1 MFRTLFIILLFPV
14 AGMAQEKVL
23 DQVIAQVGG
32 EYILQ
37 SEISEYYKAQKN
49 QNATLPDNAQCLI
62 LNDLLFQKMLTNQA
76 KIDSVKI
83 SDDQVENQ
91 LNARIDRVLSFMN
104 NDVKQFEQYYG
115 KSVAEMKEDLRT
127 DLKNQMYA
135 EEMQRKIVQDI
146 KVTPAE
152 VKEYF
157 SSIPTDSLP
166 YYNAEV
172 EYSEINF
179 YPKPS
184 KIERQKVIDKLE
196 SIRARIV
203 EDGQS
208 FEDMAK
214 KFSEDGSANAG
225 GDLGWSKRGVM
236 VPEFEAAVFNLEAG
250 QVSPVVESEFGFHLI
265 QLIERRG
272 NSFHARHILIRPKL
286 SDEDNQVALRE
297 LDSIT
302 TQIKDGTLT
311 FADAVQKYSSKNF
324 PSFSNG
330 GRAINQ
336 KTENNFFEISDLEPD
351 VYFAIDTMKVGSMST
366 PIKFK
371 DPYGESYYKV
381 IRLDSRTDPHKA
393 NLQSDFSRIK
403 DSAVALRRQQAIQD
417 WEDRTLQ
424 KTFVKIQPEW
434 IQTCPDLSK
443 WVAKDQ

>member
-1 MFRTLFIILLFPV
+1 MLRTLFIILLFPV
-14 AGMAQEKVL
+14 AGFAQENII

-37 SEISEYYKAQKN
+37 SEIQEYYKAQKS
-49 QNATLPDNAQCLI
+49 QNTNLPEDIQCQI
-62 LNDLLFQKMLTNQA
+62 INDLIFQKMLTNQA

-115 KSVAEMKEDLRT
+115 KSVAEMKEDLRS

-135 EEMQRKIVQDI
+135 EELQRQIVQDI
-146 KVTPAE
+146 KVTPEE

-157 SSIPTDSLP
+157 ASIPPDSLP

-179 YPKPS
+179 YPKPN
-184 KIERQKVIDKLE
+184 KIEVQKVKDKLA

-214 KFSEDGSANAG
+214 KFSEDGTASVG

-236 VPEFEAAVFNLEAG
+236 VPEFEAAVFNLEEG
-250 QVSPVVESEFGFHLI
+250 QVSPIVESEFGFHLI

-272 NSFHARHILIRPKL
+272 NSFHARHILIKPKL
-286 SDEDNQVALRE
+286 SDQDFQIALRE
-297 LDSIT
+297 LDSIS
-302 TQIKDGTLT
+302 TLLKT
-311 FADAVQKYSSKNF
+311 DKLSFTDAVQKYSSKNF

-351 VYFAIDTMKVGSMST
+351 VYFALDTMKVGQISA

-403 DSAVALRRQQAIQD
+403 DTAIAMRKQQAIED
-417 WEDRTLQ
+417 WSE
-424 KTFVKIQPEW
+424 KTRLKTYIKILPEW
-434 IQTCPDLSK
+434 VTNCPDLSK
-443 WVAKDQ
+443 WTAKSQ